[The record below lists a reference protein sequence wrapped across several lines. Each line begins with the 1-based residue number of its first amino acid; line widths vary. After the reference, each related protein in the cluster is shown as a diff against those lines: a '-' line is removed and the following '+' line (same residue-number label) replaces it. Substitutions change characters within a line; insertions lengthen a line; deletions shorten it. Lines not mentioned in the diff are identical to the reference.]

1 MTDLEQLQQ
10 KIEEFNKKYPNSLF
24 LENYNRKRIF

>member
-10 KIEEFNKKYPNSLF
+10 KIEEFSKKYPNSLF
-24 LENYNRKRIF
+24 LEDYNKPYS